1 MHPAT
6 LSVPS
11 WAWILF
17 HIGKNALH
25 RSLTPRKYIV
35 CQVGL
40 NVDLPGV
47 GLPPRL
53 AYQACHGTLPLTSGV
68 PSFSA
73 VVDTGMTVSGVDEVS
88 SMSTLSV
95 RIAWLASCCARVG
108 SDWVS

>member
-1 MHPAT
+1 MQPAT

-11 WAWILF
+11 WVWILF
-17 HIGKNALH
+17 HIGMKALH

-35 CQVGL
+35 VQVGL

-53 AYQACHGTLPLTSGV
+53 AYQACHGTLPQISGV

-73 VVDTGMTVSGVDEVS
+73 WVATGLTVSGGDGG
-88 SMSTLSV
+88 MSRATLSV
-95 RIAWLASCCARVG
+95 ETRLSA
-108 SDWVS
+108 

>member
-17 HIGKNALH
+17 HIGMKARH

-35 CQVGL
+35 VQVGL

-53 AYQACHGTLPLTSGV
+53 AYQACHGTLPQTSGQ

-73 VVDTGMTVSGVDEVS
+73 TVATGLTVSGVDEVTRR
-88 SMSTLSV
+88 STLSD
-95 RIAWLASCCARVG
+95 RMAWLASWPDRVG
-108 SDWVS
+108 LDWVS